1 MHQQPVYYTSE
12 LSATKPGYVGLVIDA
27 KKHRV
32 EMRTAHAYS
41 DRVVA
46 EAAAKKAWEESRGV
60 AA

>member
-12 LSATKPGYVGLVIDA
+12 PSATKPGYVGLVIDA
-27 KKHRV
+27 ATHLTK
-32 EMRTAHAYS
+32 MRTAHAYS

-46 EAAAKKAWEESRGV
+46 EAAAKKAWEESREV